1 MDITKF
7 VTAIQDAAQS
17 RQDPLERS
25 LLEAQ
30 IQRLLEQFHFYVSF
44 VNGPSIPSIF
54 ETARREGKTLE
65 DLPSI
70 FQGQARHVFTSHPTS
85 VVHIEAFKVF
95 DAIQSLLLESL
106 TQENSSITQDQIDS
120 VLQGVREG
128 ALVRHDKR
136 TPETEAKFA
145 ALVIK
150 NCTSFSKI
158 VVERVWSSAKEFY
171 PDMEPQFFVRN
182 ILPFFVPAINSWSG
196 GGDRDGNDAVT
207 AQSLRESLPI
217 FAGNTSEIAGSLFEN
232 RDIPALAG
240 FKESIQSQNFLQ
252 ALDRL
257 YAALPSLSW
266 DDILSG
272 IQSHS
277 SLQSM
282 TKEGPLELRQN
293 AAVFAENPESEQLA
307 DTKEWLS
314 VASQS
319 GVTSLVV
326 ADCEGIEDM
335 RRAQSVLDEVSAQ
348 TEASLSMG
356 LIPGEWAKKLPIAVI
371 PLFERV
377 PHLLK
382 GPDTM
387 KELAISQAENWA
399 VQGRTGLIEL
409 TYMCAY
415 SDSTKNA
422 GHLAATLAF
431 QEAVLRM
438 NEKQK
443 ETNDFFREKNYAFTV
458 VLLPHLGTGS
468 SDPGRGGGKPTKS
481 LCRGAGIEWSVT
493 KTAQGG
499 DALQLPVLMVQGLEE
514 QLRLAQ
520 DRISPN
526 NTERQQIQK
535 EFSKAA
541 LGWIQK
547 LSDNY
552 SANVYSEHK
561 TDSDTPN
568 RFLATLNKKLE
579 PLVKL
584 LNVSSRKSNKKPEE
598 NKTLQGC
605 RAIGLSNLQAI
616 MGGTFTAL
624 GDGQALWDNVT
635 MLYRDLRRSEENS
648 LLKYMAL
655 ESPTPESFAN
665 VLYSKVP
672 QIRPMI
678 DPMAQMAIF
687 FDPNHFWQQA
697 TGDNDLPDKKTLK
710 ALADSSQDPMKKDA
724 AKTVLEIEKTSNI
737 LLQFLSGQKSNLPLD
752 EAQESLLSWM
762 PYYREKRDA
771 YHEALR
777 DIAPI
782 MSQFTEGSISL
793 NPDLEKEWRTRCA
806 NLQFSFHNMELS
818 GSTETNHGEFVKES
832 PLKNPLFSRQR
843 LAAIRDAAKIFENAR
858 IESAPPTANGALW
871 DWLSNQAAKSRA

>member
-1 MDITKF
+1 MDITQF
-7 VTAIQDAAQS
+7 VTSIQDAAQS
-17 RQDPLERS
+17 RQDPLEVN
-25 LLEAQ
+25 LQEAQ
-30 IQRLLEQFHFYVSF
+30 IQRLLEQFHFFVSF

-70 FQGQARHVFTSHPTS
+70 FQGQARIVFTSHPTS

-95 DAIQSLLLESL
+95 DGIQSLLLESL

-128 ALVRHDKR
+128 PLVRHDKR
-136 TPETEAKFA
+136 TPETEAIFA

-150 NCTSFSKI
+150 NCTSFSRI
-158 VVERVWSSAKEFY
+158 LIERVWSSAKGSY
-171 PDMEPQFFVRN
+171 PEMEPQFFVEN

-217 FAGNTSEIAGSLFEN
+217 FADNTSEIAGSLFAN
-232 RDIPALAG
+232 KDIPALAG
-240 FKESIQSQNFLQ
+240 FKESIQRQNFLQ

-257 YAALPSLSW
+257 YAALPSLSG

-307 DTKEWLS
+307 DTKEWLR

-326 ADCEGIEDM
+326 ADCEGIEDI
-335 RRAQSVLDEVSAQ
+335 RRVQSVLDEVSAQ

-356 LIPGEWAKKLPIAVI
+356 FIPGERAKKLPIAVI

-377 PHLLK
+377 AHLLK
-382 GPDTM
+382 APDTM
-387 KELAISQAENWA
+387 KELVISQAENWA

-409 TYMCAY
+409 LFMCAY

-438 NEKQK
+438 KEKQN

-458 VLLPHLGTGS
+458 VLRPHLGTGS
-468 SDPGRGGGKPTKS
+468 SDPGRGGGKPTTS

-541 LGWIQK
+541 LGWIKK
-547 LSDNY
+547 LSDSY
-552 SANVYSEHK
+552 SENVYSEQK
-561 TDSDTPN
+561 TDTDIPN
-568 RFLATLNKKLE
+568 RFLATLNTKFE

-624 GDGQALWDNVT
+624 GDGQALWDNVKT
-635 MLYRDLRRSEENS
+635 LYKDLSKSEESS

-678 DPMAQMAIF
+678 DPMAQIAIF

-771 YHEALR
+771 YHEALSH
-777 DIAPI
+777 IAPI
-782 MSQFTEGSISL
+782 MSQVTQEPESL
-793 NPDLEKEWRTRCA
+793 DDDLKKEWRTLCA
-806 NLQFSFHNMELS
+806 TLQFSFHNMELS
-818 GSTETNHGEFVKES
+818 GSTETSHGAFVEKS
-832 PLKNPLFSRQR
+832 PLENPLFSRQR
-843 LAAIRDAAKIFENAR
+843 EAAIRDAAETFKRAKIEA
-858 IESAPPTANGALW
+858 APPTANGALW

>member
-1 MDITKF
+1 MDITEF

-54 ETARREGKTLE
+54 ETARRDGIILE

-95 DAIQSLLLESL
+95 DGIQSLLLESL

-171 PDMEPQFFVRN
+171 PDMEPQFFVKN
-182 ILPFFVPAINSWSG
+182 IVPFFVPAINSWSG
-196 GGDRDGNDAVT
+196 GGDRDGSDAVT

-217 FAGNTSEIAGSLFEN
+217 FQENTAQIAGSPFEN
-232 RDIPALAG
+232 KDIPVLAG

-257 YAALPSLSW
+257 YAALPSLSG
-266 DDILSG
+266 DNIVSG
-272 IQSHS
+272 IVSHS

-282 TKEGPLELRQN
+282 TVQGPLELRQN
-293 AAVFAENPESEQLA
+293 TTVFWENPETSEQLR
-307 DTKEWLS
+307 DTQEWLS
-314 VASQS
+314 VALES
-319 GVTSLVV
+319 GVRSLVL
-326 ADCEGIEDM
+326 ADCEGIDDM
-335 RRAQSVLDEVSAQ
+335 KKGQSVLDDVSAQ
-348 TEASLSMG
+348 SEGSS
-356 LIPGEWAKKLPIAVI
+356 PIAVI

-377 PHLLK
+377 AHLLK
-382 GPDTM
+382 APDTM
-387 KELAISQAENWA
+387 KEWAISQAENWA
-399 VQGRTGLIEL
+399 RQGRTGVIKVV
-409 TYMCAY
+409 YMCAY

-422 GHLAATLAF
+422 GYPAATLAF
-431 QEAVLRM
+431 QEAVLGM
-438 NEKQK
+438 EEKQK
-443 ETNDFFREKNYAFTV
+443 EVNDIFRDNGYPFTV
-458 VLLPHLGTGS
+458 VFAPLLGSGS

-520 DRISPN
+520 DRIRPN
-526 NTERQQIQK
+526 NIERQQIQK

-568 RFLATLNKKLE
+568 RFLATLNTKFE

-624 GDGQALWDNVT
+624 GDGEALWDNVT

-678 DPMAQMAIF
+678 DPMAQIAIF

-710 ALADSSQDPMKKDA
+710 ALAASSQDPMKKDA

-818 GSTETNHGEFVKES
+818 GSTETSHGSFVKES
-832 PLKNPLFSRQR
+832 PLENRPFFLQR
-843 LAAIRDAAKIFENAR
+843 LAAMRQAAEIFKNAR
-858 IESAPPTANGALW
+858 IAAAPPTANGALW
-871 DWLSNQAAKSRA
+871 DLLSDLNAKNRA